1 MNTAILRSRLM
12 GRLPMKVLLT
22 VVAATSIAGCA
33 NQVTAAT
40 KGTHTT
46 PAATTH
52 TVSGTVT
59 LTDPDTAAAGCVG
72 LGGYSDIS
80 AGGQV
85 TVTNQSQTVLGST
98 GLGAG
103 VADATGTS
111 CVYPFSFS
119 NIPKASFYGLTLTHR
134 GTLQYSYQDM
144 VTNDWTV
151 SMTLGS

>member
-1 MNTAILRSRLM
+1 MNTTTVRTRLT
-12 GRLPMKVLLT
+12 RLVPKKMLIM
-22 VVAATSIAGCA
+22 VVAATAIGGCA
-33 NQVTAAT
+33 NQVAAAT
-40 KGTHTT
+40 KGSHTT

-59 LTDPDTAAAGCVG
+59 LSDPNTAAAGCIG

-80 AGGQV
+80 AGAQV

-103 VADATGTS
+103 VPDATSTS

-119 NIPKASFYGLTLTHR
+119 DIPKASFYGLTLTHR

-151 SMTLGS
+151 SLTLGS